1 MALKAKAMPLSNHLH
16 DRLLFLLGASYTIWS
31 LWKHE
36 KKWERANVIL
46 YIIPFLFPDKKNV
59 KGSSHIFFPYSRWPF
74 STVELCTL
82 SLDLINLEDKKYDCC
97 VLWPRVEQ
105 ADPRRHGPG
114 FVWNALPCLLSVLG
128 KETDLFLSE
137 TANWPQRSSINTP
150 YRNEYI
156 NDHTQRKM
164 CCEIVSPMEE
174 KKQNYLT
181 CG

>member
-1 MALKAKAMPLSNHLH
+1 MTGSSFFWVLRIPSDPFESMK
-16 DRLLFLLGASYTIWS
+16 
-31 LWKHE
+31 

-59 KGSSHIFFPYSRWPF
+59 KGSSPIFFPYSRWPF

-82 SLDLINLEDKKYDCC
+82 SLDLIDLEDKKYDCC